1 MKKFLLLS
9 FMLMFAFAFSES
21 WAQERTVSGKVT
33 SIEDGSTL
41 PGVNVVLKGTTTGTV
56 TDIDGNFKLS
66 VPSDGGTLVFSF
78 IGLATE
84 EIEIGARSVIDLQM
98 SPDVQQ
104 LSEVVVSALM
114 PDRNAR
120 EVVYANQT
128 VGAEELLST
137 PNKNTLEALR
147 GKAAGVKLSTGSGSV
162 GASTRIVLRGE
173 GSLTG
178 NNNALIVVDGIAID
192 NESTSGGTGQVSTNA
207 GTSTT
212 GYADYGNRFNDI
224 NPDDIASVTILKGPS
239 ATSLYGSRGASGVV
253 LITTK
258 SGAKGKAM
266 KIDVNSSF
274 SVEKA
279 YILMKR
285 QNGFGQGYDNAHLDS
300 GENWSWGPAVDGV
313 VRPWTSPIDP
323 DEDGVYEWLSRPYSA
338 VDDQLQDFFNIGHT
352 LSNSIGISGAKNDF
366 TYYISYSNVDQVG
379 ILDNTEYKRNTFSFN
394 ASAKLSDKLTSNF
407 KIAYSDV
414 DQNTAQ
420 EGSRAFEG
428 NNAYAM
434 VLQSPITIPFN
445 DLRNYNSKYHDIN
458 GYWGSYSSVN
468 PYYILNEF
476 GNEANI
482 GNLRGTVSLTYQ
494 IMDGLDIT
502 GRFGGNVINT
512 GVEQWTPK
520 FSPETQLV
528 WGDNGA
534 ITTRTGR
541 HESPG
546 DYRYQNINNVNLDS
560 YIAANYT
567 KDFSEDISFNATVG
581 YNSFQRTV
589 RQVTGETFGG
599 LLVAGVYNLAN
610 SAQQPNSFQYQ
621 SDYRINGALANVRFG
636 YKKAIFLEGSV
647 RNDWSSTLPEN
658 SNSFL
663 YQSIGA
669 SAVITDLVDMN
680 DEVLSFIKL
689 RTSYGSS
696 GKDAGLYLLSSDFI
710 GNPQVVE
717 LGNFDIQFPINGQS
731 GSTVSNTIGAPE
743 LKPELTTTFEIGAD
757 IGLFDDRVNIAYT
770 YYNSQHSDQ
779 IVNINLPRSS
789 GFTQTASNIGEM
801 ENVGHEAT
809 LSLKPLYGVVDGLD
823 FEIFGTIA
831 QNKNK
836 VKKIADGIDELVIGG
851 PFTPGVSLV
860 AKEGLPFG
868 TFKAL
873 APLMNDDQ
881 QTVVDPNTGMPLY
894 TDSEV
899 YLGSYQPKFMAS
911 IGANAKYKGFG
922 FNILFDIKEGGKFVS
937 QTQFFTEFNGTA
949 EHTAIHNREPYVYP
963 NSVIQNNDG
972 SFTANTIEI
981 TEQDYFTNYDPAPS
995 NYLINA
1001 SYVKLREIGLSYT
1014 LPKQLLSNTPI
1025 QNARINLFAKNVKFW
1040 LPEGNIFADPEINGP
1055 ALNGNAS
1062 GIETSQTPPSRSY
1075 GVNLQITF

>member
-84 EIEIGARSVIDLQM
+84 EVEIGARSVIDLQM
-98 SPDVQQ
+98 SPDVTQ

-128 VGAEELLST
+128 VGSEELLST

-192 NESTSGGTGQVSTNA
+192 NDSQSGGA
-207 GTSTT
+207 GASTT

-258 SGAKGKAM
+258 SGSKGKAM
-266 KIDVNSSF
+266 KVDVNSSF

-279 YILMKR
+279 YILMER
-285 QNGFGQGYDNAHLDS
+285 QDRFGQGYDNASLDS

-313 VRPWTSPIDP
+313 VRPWTSPVDP
-323 DEDGVYEWLSRPYSA
+323 DGDGVYEWLSRPYSN
-338 VDDQLQDFFNIGHT
+338 VDNQLQDFFQLGHT

-366 TYYISYSNVDQVG
+366 TYYVSYSNVDQTG
-379 ILDNTEYKRNTFSFN
+379 ILENTEYKRNTFSFN
-394 ASAKLSDKLTSNF
+394 SSAKLSDKLSSNF
-407 KIAYSDV
+407 KLSYSDV
-414 DQNTAQ
+414 RQNTAQ

-434 VLQSPITIPFN
+434 ALQSPITIPFTE
-445 DLRNYNSKYHDIN
+445 LKNYNSIYHGVE

-482 GNLRGTVSLTYQ
+482 GNFRGTVSLTYQ
-494 IMDGLDIT
+494 IMEGLDIT
-502 GRFGGNVINT
+502 GRFGGNVISTNI
-512 GVEQWTPK
+512 EQWTPK
-520 FSPETQLV
+520 FSPGTQLV
-528 WGDNGA
+528 WGDNLSL
-534 ITTRTGR
+534 TTRTGR

-546 DYRYQNINNVNLDS
+546 DYLYTNIRNVNLDS
-560 YIAANYT
+560 YVAANYT
-567 KDFSEDISFNATVG
+567 KDLSDDISFNATVG
-581 YNSFQRTV
+581 YNSFQRTS
-589 RQVTGETFGG
+589 RRITGETVGG
-599 LLVAGVYNLAN
+599 LLVPGVYNLAN
-610 SAQQPNSFQYQ
+610 SSQQPTSDQFQ

-636 YKKAIFLEGSV
+636 FRKALFLEGSI
-647 RNDWSSTLPEN
+647 RNDWSSTLPKD

-663 YQSIGA
+663 YSSIGA
-669 SAVITDLVDMN
+669 SAVISDLVDMN
-680 DEVLSFIKL
+680 DDVVSFFKI
-689 RTSYGSS
+689 RTSYGTS
-696 GKDAGLYLLSSDFI
+696 GKDAGLYLLNSSYI
-710 GNPQVVE
+710 GNPQIVE
-717 LGNFDIQFPINGQS
+717 LGNFDVQFPIAGQS
-731 GSTVSNTIGAPE
+731 GSTVSNTIGSPE
-743 LKPELTTTFEIGAD
+743 LKPELTKTFEVGAD
-757 IGLFDDRVNIAYT
+757 IGLFDDRINIAYT
-770 YYNSQHSDQ
+770 YYNSQHTDQ
-779 IVNINLPRSS
+779 IVLINLPRSS
-789 GFTQTASNIGEM
+789 GFTQTASNIGQM

-809 LSLKPLYGVVDGLD
+809 ISLKPLYGVVEGLD
-823 FEIFGTIA
+823 FELFGTLS

-836 VKKIADGIDELVIGG
+836 VIKIADGIDELNVGG
-851 PFTPGVSLV
+851 PYTPGVSIV

-873 APLMNDDQ
+873 APLVNNDG
-881 QTVVDPNTGMPLY
+881 QTVVDPNTGYPLY
-894 TDSEV
+894 TDEEV
-899 YLGSYQPKFMAS
+899 YLGSYQPNWMAS
-911 IGANAKYKGFG
+911 IGANANYKGIG
-922 FNILFDIKEGGKFVS
+922 FNILFDIKDGGNFVS

-949 EHTAIHNREPYVYP
+949 SHTAKYNRESFVFP

-972 SFTANTIEI
+972 SFSPNTTEI
-981 TEQDYFTNYDPAPS
+981 TEQNYFTNYDPAAS
-995 NYLINA
+995 TYLVNA
-1001 SYVKLREIGLSYT
+1001 SFIKLREIGLSYT
-1014 LPKQLLSNTPI
+1014 FPKSLLSNTPI
-1025 QNARINLFAKNVKFW
+1025 RNARINLFAKNVKFW
-1040 LPEGNIFADPEINGP
+1040 LPDGNTFADPEINGP
-1055 ALNGNAS
+1055 AGNGNAN
-1062 GIETSQTPPSRSY
+1062 GIETSQTPPSKSY